1 MSLLTFG
8 LGISGAIAGGGGD
21 SVIDV
26 EVVDPAEGIIVQD
39 PVVGASLEEDGLDVT
54 IYVRE
59 TKVIKE

>member
-8 LGISGAIAGGGGD
+8 LGISGSGGGGGTGGELG
-21 SVIDV
+21 VA
-26 EVVDPAEGIIVQD
+26 VVDGAQGVVIMD
-39 PVVGASLEEDGLDVT
+39 PSIGASLDEDGLDVT